1 MPLVICTLKA
11 ASTKINGVEFKQT
24 DKGLISENVSQE
36 VADHFAS
43 IDGFEVIKAQG
54 KAGKPSQPDQ
64 AELPEQDKAEPEAS
78 V

>member
-54 KAGKPSQPDQ
+54 KAGKADASQALPDDAQLDTAQ
-64 AELPEQDKAEPEAS
+64 A
-78 V
+78 